1 MWKLTGAHT
10 RRVEGLCYLSGS
22 HFVAIWV
29 HGGQYVNARVIDR
42 SVTVAQKVFCVSRR
56 QSFRETASKWTRH
69 SFLQR
74 CCCLILSLMTTYYHV
89 YVIHSTQQLLPAA
102 AYFFISLLYIFGDYH
117 SNWYLVIARTRAQMW
132 PYKYDNYTRSNM
144 FQQKQREAE
153 GSPAKYKVVLLK
165 PRKVMLKIR
174 FENWNDRS
182 NLPFYFRQRYI
193 SKQTNL
199 FFFFSKVRK
208 VQFKCLDIGFWREM
222 SKRSHR
228 VWVLKA
234 DRQTNIHKKKS
245 FCHLQ
250 THSFI

>member
-1 MWKLTGAHT
+1 MLALCINLQHLVHLNGVDVAQTCGFKT
-10 RRVEGLCYLSGS
+10 EGT
-22 HFVAIWV
+22 VARECNPSPMNE
-29 HGGQYVNARVIDR
+29 G

-174 FENWNDRS
+174 FENWNDQTCHFTS
-182 NLPFYFRQRYI
+182 DKGIFP
-193 SKQTNL
+193 SKQTS
-199 FFFFSKVRK
+199 FFFFPK
-208 VQFKCLDIGFWREM
+208 
-222 SKRSHR
+222 
-228 VWVLKA
+228 
-234 DRQTNIHKKKS
+234 
-245 FCHLQ
+245 
-250 THSFI
+250 